1 MNKFLIKKKTNIKI
15 LSTFKFLLTLNSIL
29 VLGFF
34 LKGGGGGSNNKI
46 ITCDW

>member
-1 MNKFLIKKKTNIKI
+1 MNKFFIKKKTNIKI

-29 VLGFF
+29 VLG
-34 LKGGGGGSNNKI
+34 GGVYKKGGSNNKI